1 MIFLTPTWTC
11 RLADLR
17 AVLDQPR
24 LMLPGKPLGKSDFRY
39 EDGDIP
45 AGIHLT
51 VDPAFFEENSDS
63 VEFWTPGCPAF
74 PRLDQFA

>member
-1 MIFLTPTWTC
+1 M
-11 RLADLR
+11 
-17 AVLDQPR
+17 
-24 LMLPGKPLGKSDFRY
+24 PLGKSDFRY

-45 AGIHLT
+45 AAIHLT

-74 PRLDQFA
+74 PRLDQFEP